1 MKRIFMPLV
10 VGLSLLLPLT
20 SNAGER
26 NDHRHS
32 DRTESSAGRPGSGK
46 GNNGNSHKGD
56 NNKNKWNNN
65 KHNNH
70 DKNGNNHK
78 WNGNANKH
86 PGGNNGYR
94 PGGNT
99 HHRPGNGNYRPGN
112 NNHRPGH
119 GSSVTAPG
127 GNRRPVP
134 VYNYRPGHHH
144 KNLGKM
150 VKKCIHGGRYD
161 NVWLVGPGQY
171 AVRYYRNGIYYMQYI
186 WPETGRYGTPFRIIK
201 RGPGEWYAYDNRNQ
215 LYYEDD
221 NTLRISLNGSALN
234 PWTLIPS
241 VELNI
246 NL

>member
-1 MKRIFMPLV
+1 MKRIFIPLL

-46 GNNGNSHKGD
+46 GNKGNSHKGD

-86 PGGNNGYR
+86 PGGNNG
-94 PGGNT
+94 
-99 HHRPGNGNYRPGN
+99 YRPGN

-186 WPETGRYGTPFRIIK
+186 WPETGRYGRPFRIIK
-201 RGPGEWYAYDNRNQ
+201 RRPGEWYAYDNRNQ
-215 LYYEDD
+215 LYY
-221 NTLRISLNGSALN
+221 
-234 PWTLIPS
+234 
-241 VELNI
+241 
-246 NL
+246 

>member
-1 MKRIFMPLV
+1 MKRIFIPLL

-26 NDHRHS
+26 NDHRRS

-46 GNNGNSHKGD
+46 GNKGNSHKGD
-56 NNKNKWNNN
+56 NNNKGNN
-65 KHNNH
+65 NNH

-78 WNGNANKH
+78 WNGNTNKH
-86 PGGNNGYR
+86 PGGNNG
-94 PGGNT
+94 
-99 HHRPGNGNYRPGN
+99 YRPGN

-186 WPETGRYGTPFRIIK
+186 WPETGRYGRPFRIIK
-201 RGPGEWYAYDNRNQ
+201 RRPGEWYAYDNRNQ
-215 LYYEDD
+215 LYYEDG
-221 NTLRISLNGSALN
+221 NTLRISLNGSPLN